1 MTTRALSATD
11 ATWLLVE
18 SGDMPMHVGLLL
30 EFSLPEDAPADF
42 MTQLRASLH
51 AEVELP
57 APWNLVPVHSP
68 AGALPIV
75 REAAEIDLEH
85 HVRWWGLPEPGDQRE
100 LGVLV
105 SHLHTQQLDLRR
117 PLWEF
122 HVIEGLGAG
131 GFAVFVKV
139 HHSVIDGASA
149 MLLLT
154 KALTTDP
161 DERGLPPLFRVP
173 AEDQADGQPSMNPLA
188 AFLASVGRSLGAVQG
203 FAQAGAGLAKASV
216 SDSSLSVPFL
226 HPKTALGARIN
237 GQRRLATQ
245 QYDLN
250 QVKALSKA
258 TGTTVND
265 IVLYLSSTALRAYL
279 SEIGKLPDSTLT
291 AAIPVNIR
299 REGDRSARTMAAMM
313 IADLAT
319 NISDPLER
327 LTAIKASTAAAKE
340 HFPESPDAATAY
352 ALSIATPWVASLL
365 AGGRSRAPQSLGI
378 SNVPGPREPLYW
390 NGARLDALY
399 PMSLLFHGNALNVT
413 CVSYAGKLNF
423 GFTGAR
429 DSLPHLQHLATAMGG
444 ALEELATIVLPGD

>member
-1 MTTRALSATD
+1 
-11 ATWLLVE
+11 
-18 SGDMPMHVGLLL
+18 MHVGLLL
-30 EFSLPEDAPADF
+30 EFSLPEDAPQDF
-42 MTQLRASLH
+42 MSQLRTSLH
-51 AEVELP
+51 AELDLP

-68 AGALPIV
+68 VTGALPIV
-75 REAAEIDLEH
+75 REVAEIDLEH

-105 SHLHTQQLDLRR
+105 SHLHTQQLDLHR

-131 GFAVFVKV
+131 RFAVYVKL

-149 MLLLT
+149 MMLLT
-154 KALTTDP
+154 KAFSTDP
-161 DERGLPPLFRVP
+161 KDTDRLPLFMVP
-173 AEDQADGQPSMNPLA
+173 AEDQAEAQPVGNPLGA
-188 AFLASVGRSLGAVQG
+188 LFASVGRSLAGAPG
-203 FAQAGAGLAKASV
+203 LARASAGLAKAAV
-216 SDSSLSVPFL
+216 SKSSLPVPFL
-226 HPKTALGARIN
+226 HPKTALGGRIS

-245 QYDLN
+245 QYDLAHI
-250 QVKALSKA
+250 KALSKA
-258 TGTTVND
+258 SGSTIND
-265 IVLYLSSTALRAYL
+265 IVLYLSSTALRVYL
-279 SEIGKLPDSTLT
+279 AQIGKLPDSTLT

-313 IADLAT
+313 IAELAT
-319 NISDPLER
+319 NIDDPLER
-327 LTAIKASTAAAKE
+327 LAAIKASTAAAKA
-340 HFPESPDAATAY
+340 HFPDSPDAATAY
-352 ALSIATPWVASLL
+352 SLSIATPWVASLL
-365 AGGRSRAPQSLGI
+365 AGGRARAPQSLGI

-429 DSLPHLQHLATAMGG
+429 DSLPHLQHLATAMGE
-444 ALEELATIVLPGD
+444 ALDELGSLLE